1 MTKLSDALTA
11 ANAEKRAMTHRG
23 TPYRKKTAVYASRLL
38 NELVSS
44 NTALPLTREALVQRA
59 KSDFHLDDD
68 QANDVAKNVLVQL
81 ARVKDRKRLANY
93 YEEAEKR
100 LRNQTRKK

>member
-1 MTKLSDALTA
+1 MTELSDALAA
-11 ANAEKRAMTHRG
+11 ANAEKRELTHRG
-23 TPYRKKTAVYASRLL
+23 TPYRKETAVYASLLL

-59 KSDFHLDDD
+59 KADFHLDDD
-68 QANDVAKNVLVQL
+68 QAHDVAKNVLVQL
-81 ARVKDRKRLANY
+81 ARGKDRERLAHY

-100 LRNQTRKK
+100 LRNRTR